1 MKKVSACWVP
11 RMLTDKQK
19 QNIVDVG
26 TDLLCHLQAQ
36 PQIFLDRIVM
46 QDETWVCHFD
56 LVIKRQIMVCKH
68 VSSSTIKNSR
78 SPHLLRM
85 SWLQFLGQ

>member
-1 MKKVSACWVP
+1 
-11 RMLTDKQK
+11 MLTDEQK
-19 QNIVDVG
+19 QNHVDVG

-68 VSSSTIKNSR
+68 VSSSTIKKFKVTPSAANV
-78 SPHLLRM
+78 M
-85 SWLQFLGQ
+85 ATVFGTVKV